1 MVDLPVSNLSSTPV
15 RPGFRI
21 ADAVSHLSGFF
32 AQMGAAVRVSRAVE
46 AHRTPNPA
54 DLRILGIDAPL
65 PRSW

>member
-21 ADAVSHLSGFF
+21 ARAVSHISGFF
-32 AQMGAAVRVSRAVE
+32 AQMGAAVRVSRDVE
-46 AHRTPNPA
+46 ARRVPNPA

-65 PRSW
+65 PRNW